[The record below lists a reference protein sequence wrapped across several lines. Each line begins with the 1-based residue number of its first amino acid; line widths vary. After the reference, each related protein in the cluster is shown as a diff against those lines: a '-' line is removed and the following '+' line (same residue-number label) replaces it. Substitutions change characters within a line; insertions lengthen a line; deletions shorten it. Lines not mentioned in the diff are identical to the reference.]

1 MLTLTKTVTT
11 TETKTLETAADI
23 ADHVHAEYLRRTEAA
38 PFKPGD
44 RVRIT
49 RRDGIP
55 PEFMVGDVGTVMLCD
70 PEFQQLTT
78 LMGVNASG
86 MTIQFPVQTANLELV

>member
-1 MLTLTKTVTT
+1 MLTLTKTVVQ
-11 TETKTLETAADI
+11 TETLDTPEAI
-23 ADHVHAEYLRRTEAA
+23 ADHVHAEFLRRTAAA
-38 PFKPGD
+38 PFQPGD

-55 PEFMVGDVGTVMLCD
+55 PGFMVGDVGTVMLCD

-86 MTIQFPVQTANLELV
+86 MTIQFPVPTANLERA